1 MILIIKAAVLV
12 IFYLSSIHYL
22 EMLTLYENEVKKI
35 NLKQILHLIIFFPF
49 FFFLNKRK
57 DYGQEI
63 QLALSV
69 VLLITS
75 LLKS

>member
-1 MILIIKAAVLV
+1 MLV
-12 IFYLSSIHYL
+12 IFYLSSVHYL
-22 EMLTLYENEVKKI
+22 EMLTLYENEIKKI

-49 FFFLNKRK
+49 FFFLINRK
-57 DYGQEI
+57 DYGQKI
-63 QLALSV
+63 LLALSV

>member
-22 EMLTLYENEVKKI
+22 EMLILYENEIKKI